1 MTETIGLIAGLCTSI
16 SFIPQVIR
24 TIRTHDTSG
33 ISLYMYVI
41 FIIGVVFWLAFGI
54 MIKSPAV
61 IYTNSATIIFSGIIL
76 FIKIRNLIKKRHEKA
91 AGGE

>member
-41 FIIGVVFWLAFGI
+41 FIIGLGFWLAFGA
-54 MIKSPAV
+54 MINSPAV
-61 IYTNSATIIFSGIIL
+61 IFTNATTLVFAGIIL
-76 FIKIRNLIKKRHEKA
+76 FLKIKNLASRKHEKA
-91 AGGE
+91 GG